1 MFTINNFKYRKAL
14 TSDLEKIANL
24 VTDLLGTC
32 NIDKN
37 NNKVKTKKE
46 ILIDNKKEIQ
56 KDINNY
62 YVCELNNQ
70 IIGACGISNIKTNND
85 YGLEIGQYREILYL
99 VVKNDYQK
107 QGIGTNLMHLC
118 CDNINEQI
126 IYEAWGD
133 KEYVNSKFLLEKLG
147 FKLLKDLGDTY
158 YKENN
163 YCSYCINRNNNCTS
177 CKAQIWIKGEEH
189 HDKIRSHRNRI

>member
-1 MFTINNFKYRKAL
+1 MFTINNFKYRKAF

-70 IIGACGISNIKTNND
+70 IIGACGISNIKIKND
-85 YGLEIGQYREILYL
+85 YKIDLGEYREILYL
-99 VVKNDYQK
+99 VVKHEYQK
-107 QGIGTNLMHLC
+107 QGIGTKLMHLC
-118 CDNINEQI
+118 CDNIKEQI

-133 KEYVNSKFLLEKLG
+133 KEDVNSKFLLEKLE
-147 FKLLKDLGDTY
+147 FELLKDLGDTY
-158 YKENN
+158 YKDNG

-177 CKAQIWIKGEEH
+177 CKAQIWVKGE
-189 HDKIRSHRNRI
+189 

>member
-1 MFTINNFKYRKAL
+1 MVTINNFKYRKANI
-14 TSDLEKIANL
+14 TDLDEIVNL

-37 NNKVKTKKE
+37 DNKLKTKNE
-46 ILIDNKKEIQ
+46 IIEDNKIEIQ

-62 YVCELNNQ
+62 YVCEDNNK

-85 YGLEIGQYREILYL
+85 YGIDIGKYREILYL
-99 VVKNDYQK
+99 VVNSDYQK
-107 QGIGTNLMHLC
+107 QGIGTKLMHLC
-118 CDNINEQI
+118 CDDIKEQI

-133 KEYVNSKFLLEKLG
+133 KEYVNSKFLLKKLE

-158 YKENN
+158 YKDHN
-163 YCSYCINRNNNCTS
+163 YCIYCVNRDKVCNT
-177 CKAQIWIKGEEH
+177 CKAQIWIK
-189 HDKIRSHRNRI
+189 NM